1 MFRKDQH
8 SSPKAPQTFKKEL
21 PLFLEDLPM
30 MQGRRKEDHGV
41 IIAAD
46 QVTPKKHV
54 GKYTGSPLIGSQ
66 TRRRRHEHLWQTL
79 KGKKE
84 VPMILLSLAK
94 NKWSGCKRCLAKDH
108 PLTPLSQPDPLLR
121 EVTS

>member
-21 PLFLEDLPM
+21 PLFPKDLPM

-54 GKYTGSPLIGSQ
+54 GKYTGSPLTGSQ

-84 VPMILLSLAK
+84 VPMILLSLDIMTV
-94 NKWSGCKRCLAKDH
+94 S
-108 PLTPLSQPDPLLR
+108 S
-121 EVTS
+121 SS

>member
-21 PLFLEDLPM
+21 PLFPKDLPM

-54 GKYTGSPLIGSQ
+54 GKYTGSPLTGSQ

-84 VPMILLSLAK
+84 VPMILLSLTK
-94 NKWSGCKRCLAKDH
+94 NK
-108 PLTPLSQPDPLLR
+108 
-121 EVTS
+121 